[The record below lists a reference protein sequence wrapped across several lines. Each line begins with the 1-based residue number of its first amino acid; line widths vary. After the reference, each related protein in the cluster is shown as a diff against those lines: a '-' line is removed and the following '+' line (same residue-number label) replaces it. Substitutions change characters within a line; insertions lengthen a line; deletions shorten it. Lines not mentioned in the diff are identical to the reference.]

1 MHRRSFV
8 QHAALFLR
16 MEGPLKGKMGWSET
30 SCPADLWLGECRKR
44 HSQDLAYSSL
54 RDAEVGATFRKGLV
68 SSHSPAATR
77 ASLQLLPSF
86 LFRTRRPRWRVR
98 RCFHILPNPLHQAA
112 AVRRPVVKSPR
123 DSDNKRPSG
132 FLLFFYRDKRAFSFL
147 LLSFVPRLATAL
159 TPPAD
164 TCSWVRPAPYGHVR

>member
-1 MHRRSFV
+1 MAGRVSQAPFPGPCLLLPAGCRGRRRVS
-8 QHAALFLR
+8 
-16 MEGPLKGKMGWSET
+16 
-30 SCPADLWLGECRKR
+30 
-44 HSQDLAYSSL
+44 
-54 RDAEVGATFRKGLV
+54 GATFRKGLV
-68 SSHSPAATR
+68 SSHSPAVTR

-112 AVRRPVVKSPR
+112 AVRLPVVKSPR

-164 TCSWVRPAPYGHVR
+164 TCNWVRPAP